1 MNKIFSLIALLGT
14 LGDRK
19 QDKDQIAYAK
29 KIIFFFSN
37 ILFLFKKFLQ
47 KILNLF
53 WRSSNILQNTVF

>member
-1 MNKIFSLIALLGT
+1 MNKILSLIALLGT

-37 ILFLFKKFLQ
+37 ILFLFKKFL
-47 KILNLF
+47 
-53 WRSSNILQNTVF
+53 

>member
-19 QDKDQIAYAK
+19 QDKGLIAYAK

>member
-19 QDKDQIAYAK
+19 QDKGLIAYAK

-37 ILFLFKKFLQ
+37 ILFLFKKFL
-47 KILNLF
+47 
-53 WRSSNILQNTVF
+53 